1 MATPVSIAIRRDGA
15 QGRIQAA
22 SIELAAKYGVGEAD
36 LSPRHKQ
43 PDIQN
48 VMVLEA
54 VASFLERLVAQ
65 PVAPIHVPP
74 TLVTPP
80 PVPPKPAPRKV

>member
-1 MATPVSIAIRRDGA
+1 MATPVSIAIKRDAA
-15 QGRIQAA
+15 QARIQQA

-54 VASFLERLVAQ
+54 VAAFLERLVAQ
-65 PVAPIHVPP
+65 PVAPVRIPP
-74 TLVTPP
+74 TITPP
-80 PVPPKPAPRKV
+80 PPKTAPHKA

>member
-1 MATPVSIAIRRDGA
+1 MATAVSIAIRRDGA
-15 QGRIQAA
+15 QARIQQA

-43 PDIQN
+43 PEIQN

-54 VASFLERLVAQ
+54 VAAFLERLVAQ
-65 PVAPIHVPP
+65 PVAPIHVAPK
-74 TLVTPP
+74 LAQE
-80 PVPPKPAPRKV
+80 PPKPAPAPRKA

>member
-1 MATPVSIAIRRDGA
+1 MATKSSIAIRRDDA
-15 QGRIQAA
+15 QARIQKA
-22 SIELAAKYGVGEAD
+22 SIELSAKHGVGEAD

-54 VASFLERLVAQ
+54 VAAFLERLVAQ
-65 PVAPIHVPP
+65 PVAPVRVPP
-74 TLVTPP
+74 TIATL
-80 PVPPKPAPRKV
+80 PPKTAPHKA

>member
-1 MATPVSIAIRRDGA
+1 MATAVSIAIRRDDA
-15 QGRIQAA
+15 QARIQQA

-43 PDIQN
+43 PDIQS

-54 VASFLERLVAQ
+54 VAAFLEALVAQ

-74 TLVTPP
+74 TLKQSPSTT
-80 PVPPKPAPRKV
+80 ASPRKV

>member
-1 MATPVSIAIRRDGA
+1 MATAVSIAIRRDGA
-15 QGRIQAA
+15 QARIQQA

-43 PDIQN
+43 PEIQS

-54 VASFLERLVAQ
+54 VAAFLERLVAQ
-65 PVAPIHVPP
+65 PVAPIHVASP
-74 TLVTPP
+74 LAQA
-80 PVPPKPAPRKV
+80 KPAPTPRKA